1 MSRGAQH
8 RASGRINGLEHP
20 SSKGR
25 LRAGIIQWEEAQGK
39 PPQGSKY
46 LVAEAVKEDGGRKCY
61 PVTGQRQWA
70 ETKLQDILFNAK
82 KELFAV
88 RVVRPWNGLHPRRD
102 PNAYGTC
109 GCLNQ
114 TVSIGPFQPQSSMIL
129 FYPKNSTI
137 AGICLYIPGV
147 IIFLSYVDHTSSFP
161 WIRISLCLEEILSGF
176 AYSGRWIYLLRDE
189 MKLSQRMCFIQ
200 FGSLNI

>member
-1 MSRGAQH
+1 MGMSKGAQH

-20 SSKGR
+20 SSKER
-25 LRAGIIQWEEAQGK
+25 LRAGIIQREEAQGK

-88 RVVRPWNGLHPRRD
+88 RVVRP
-102 PNAYGTC
+102 
-109 GCLNQ
+109 
-114 TVSIGPFQPQSSMIL
+114 
-129 FYPKNSTI
+129 
-137 AGICLYIPGV
+137 
-147 IIFLSYVDHTSSFP
+147 
-161 WIRISLCLEEILSGF
+161 
-176 AYSGRWIYLLRDE
+176 
-189 MKLSQRMCFIQ
+189 
-200 FGSLNI
+200 